1 MHVLIIPSWYKTNEN
16 LVIGS
21 FFEEQARGLMKAG
34 HQVGIIYPTFLSFTS
49 KLKIKSE
56 IVQDNGL
63 PTYYCGYKAML
74 PRSYRLNYHFFKRE
88 IFKIYLQYEKTF
100 GTPDVIHAHT
110 VFYGA
115 IAADYI
121 SNKRNIPLVVTEHYT
136 PFITGG
142 VKHSADINIA
152 KSIYKTSSCNLVVS
166 SGFRKLLADKLQ
178 LPEANF
184 KVLPNMVDSRFFEQ
198 KVGKIIDKSRPV
210 FFTMSFLTERKNH
223 KLMLDAFFLTVK
235 KIPLAI
241 FKIGGEGSIRKD
253 LEAYAHNLGIKDNVF
268 FLGELSRE
276 EAANE
281 MSQCDVFLLA
291 STFETFGVVLIEAL
305 ACGKPVITTDS
316 VGPRDIVNSNNGI
329 IVSTQEATCFHE
341 AMMKLMEDYEF
352 YNSIKISEDC
362 KERFSESVIISNL
375 ETIYSSVKHI

>member
-1 MHVLIIPSWYKTNEN
+1 MHILIIPSWYKTNEN

-49 KLKIKSE
+49 KLKIKTE

-63 PTYYCGYKAML
+63 PSYYCGYKATI

-100 GTPDVIHAHT
+100 GIPDVIHAHT

-121 SNKRNIPLVVTEHYT
+121 SIKRNIPLVVTEHFT

-152 KSIYKTSSCNLVVS
+152 KSIYKKSSCNLLVS
-166 SGFRKLLADKLQ
+166 SGFRKLLSEKLQ
-178 LPEANF
+178 ISESDF
-184 KVLPNMVDSRFFEQ
+184 KVLPNMVDSRFFET
-198 KVGKIIDKSRPV
+198 KVNKTIDKTKPV
-210 FFTMSFLTERKNH
+210 FFTMSFFTERKNN
-223 KLMLDAFFLTVK
+223 KLMLEAFSLIVK

-241 FKIGGEGSIRKD
+241 FKIGGEGDIRKN
-253 LEAYAHNLGIKDNVF
+253 LEAYTQKLGISDRVF
-268 FLGELSRE
+268 FMGELSRDE
-276 EAANE
+276 VANE
-281 MSQCDVFLLA
+281 MSQCDIFLLA

-305 ACGKPVITTDS
+305 ATGKPVITTDS
-316 VGPRDIVNSNNGI
+316 VGPRDIVNLDNGI
-329 IVSTQEATCFHE
+329 VVSTLEVSSFYN
-341 AMMKLMEDYEF
+341 AMLKLVEDYQL
-352 YNSIKISEDC
+352 YNPIKISEDC
-362 KERFSESVIISNL
+362 RIRFSESFIIGEL
-375 ETIYSSVKHI
+375 ETIYRSVKHT